1 MKFKYLYNVSYMLDI
16 NYDQNY
22 YSPLVCQKTMNSQ
35 CTYQSIHD
43 VCQSLINEY
52 IPYDLFKLIWN
63 ELNIYDKII
72 YDDDEIENEEV
83 EHLYAEFVAK
93 GAYKYG
99 KNNKKRTK
107 LRKSIRY
114 KCFDD
119 E

>member
-1 MKFKYLYNVSYMLDI
+1 MLDI
-16 NYDQNY
+16 NNDQNY

-83 EHLYAEFVAK
+83 EHLYAEFVDK
-93 GAYKYG
+93 GACVQ
-99 KNNKKRTK
+99 
-107 LRKSIRY
+107 I
-114 KCFDD
+114 
-119 E
+119 

>member
-1 MKFKYLYNVSYMLDI
+1 MLDI
-16 NYDQNY
+16 NNDQNY
-22 YSPLVCQKTMNSQ
+22 YSPLVRQKTMHSQ

-52 IPYDLFKLIWN
+52 IPYDLFKLIWK
-63 ELNIYDKII
+63 ELDIYDKII
-72 YDDDEIENEEV
+72 YDDDEIENQEV

-107 LRKSIRY
+107 LRRSVRY
-114 KCFDD
+114 KWFDA